1 MDNNKVVN
9 IDTPLKKFEALM
21 QQIVKDK
28 EDAKQ
33 SKPKSFDADNNVDTF
48 ENNAM
53 HKHKIDTN
61 GSINSLIVKLVF
73 VGLLFLLILALL
85 AYLFA
90 SNSTVFS
97 SELPKH
103 ISLLVIGILGMI
115 AWVGYGW
122 IGRNERSG
130 KKEQ

>member
-1 MDNNKVVN
+1 
-9 IDTPLKKFEALM
+9 
-21 QQIVKDK
+21 
-28 EDAKQ
+28 
-33 SKPKSFDADNNVDTF
+33 
-48 ENNAM
+48 M

-73 VGLLFLLILALL
+73 VGLLFLLILVFL

-90 SNSTVFS
+90 SNLTVFS

-103 ISLLVIGILGMI
+103 ISLLVIGILGII

-122 IGRNERSG
+122 IGRNERSE